1 MALFNDQGNLAD
13 IPTDEYL
20 AVDSDFFNLL
30 KRILT
35 INVRIKKKPTN
46 NSHNLLQLFQ
56 EQLFHVAQI
65 CARSRDIYQNPGWL
79 GLPSDSDD
87 DNEPDADTSR
97 EGPQDNSD
105 ASRDDDSNASH
116 AGDDNAGAQ
125 WEDLIAV
132 PF

>member
-79 GLPSDSDD
+79 GLPSDSD
-87 DNEPDADTSR
+87 ESDADTSR